1 MKIMLSHPMSGIPED
16 EVMDLRRIT
25 SLMLIGKLGAD
36 TEIIDNYHHDNAPE
50 NAGRLWHLGRS
61 IQQMG
66 EVDAVYFCGDYS
78 NSKALGCLVEHIICR
93 LYKIKILNDELGWD
107 KKFGGS

>member
-1 MKIMLSHPMSGIPED
+1 MKIMLSHPMLGISEN
-16 EVMDLRRIT
+16 EVLQLRENVS
-25 SLMLIGKLGAD
+25 SLIKDRFGD
-36 TEIIDNYHHDNAPE
+36 VEIIDNYHHDDAPE

-93 LYKIKILNDELGWD
+93 LYKIKILNDELGWN

>member
-36 TEIIDNYHHDNAPE
+36 TETIDNYHHDDAPE
-50 NAGRLWHLGRS
+50 SAGRLWHLGRS

-66 EVDAVYFCGDYS
+66 EVDAVYFCGDYG

-93 LYKIKILNDELGWD
+93 LYKIKILNDKLGWD

>member
-1 MKIMLSHPMSGIPED
+1 
-16 EVMDLRRIT
+16 
-25 SLMLIGKLGAD
+25 
-36 TEIIDNYHHDNAPE
+36 
-50 NAGRLWHLGRS
+50 
-61 IQQMG
+61 MG

-93 LYKIKILNDELGWD
+93 LYKIKILNDELGWN

>member
-25 SLMLIGKLGAD
+25 SLMLIGKFGAD

-66 EVDAVYFCGDYS
+66 EVDAVYFCGDYN

-93 LYKIKILNDELGWD
+93 LYKIKILNDELGWN